1 MQRANASDAPY
12 TAVIH
17 AADGVRFAAAATN
30 AWSLAWQVVDYIQGR
45 CDDTLWPAIA
55 AEVRGLIAAKQPY
68 AAIGAYFLHVGAR
81 WDQEFLELGGPAADS
96 RRFVTRDGHLRRQ
109 SRSTGAGVR

>member
-1 MQRANASDAPY
+1 MMQRVNASDALY

-17 AADGVRFAAAATN
+17 AADGLRFAAAATN
-30 AWSLAWQVVDYIQGR
+30 AWSLAWQVVDYIQNR

-96 RRFVTRDGHLRRQ
+96 PSLQRSQPRRRAL
-109 SRSTGAGVR
+109 SPAS

>member
-1 MQRANASDAPY
+1 MQRVSASDALY

-30 AWSLAWQVVDYIQGR
+30 AWSLAWQVVDYIQDR

-55 AEVRGLIAAKQPY
+55 AEVRDLIAAKQPY
-68 AAIGAYFLHVGAR
+68 AAIEAYFLHVGAR
-81 WDQEFLELGGPAADS
+81 WDQEFLELGGMAADS
-96 RRFVTRDGHLRRQ
+96 RQFVTHDDAQRHQPTRR
-109 SRSTGAGVR
+109 RITV